1 MILSTTSTAM
11 ARMQEMRSQKGQRW
25 RDESL
30 WGRDLMQVV
39 LVLDTEEL
47 SSGQSRETAKEG
59 NVGLGLTLEMP
70 ERVRRKEIPAEM
82 GQRRHLG
89 DETQGALL
97 AGDEAAERIERAQ
110 PAYSLNL
117 TRWL

>member
-11 ARMQEMRSQKGQRW
+11 AR

-47 SSGQSRETAKEG
+47 NSGQSRETAKEG
-59 NVGLGLTLEMP
+59 NVRALG
-70 ERVRRKEIPAEM
+70 
-82 GQRRHLG
+82 
-89 DETQGALL
+89 
-97 AGDEAAERIERAQ
+97 
-110 PAYSLNL
+110 
-117 TRWL
+117 